1 MRVLSVQSHVV
12 SGYVGNKVATFAL
25 QTHGIEVDVLNT
37 CQLSNHTGY
46 TSGARGPKTTA
57 DEFAAIL
64 DGLAANGL
72 LPRIT
77 HLLTGYAASEQALG
91 GVERAVSMIN
101 AARPSSERRLVYVC
115 DPVLGDDGVLY
126 VPASLIPI
134 YRERILPLA
143 EVLTPNA
150 FELSLL
156 AGTTMPTCEAE
167 VFAACEKLH
176 DSAGLPT
183 IIVTGVSFAS
193 SPQTVAMFVSQAG
206 GERFALAADRLDS
219 RFTGSGDLTSALIL
233 AWRELLAGSVPARHG
248 ERDRRPDTHACRR
261 RRRRRLV
268 PTVPVPGVGARAK
281 RRRHCESPYF
291 ARSRARCGLP
301 PAREE
306 GVTGPASAWARRG
319 GDQSDLLY
327 FVAGR
332 GQATQVQPTL
342 GKLAA
347 GPVVGGAGTQ
357 PRAGC

>member
-233 AWRELLAGSVPARHG
+233 AWRELLPDNLRAACQRVMASVTAVLIRTLADAADADASSRQCPFPELALVRSAGDIVNPPTSLVRV
-248 ERDRRPDTHACRR
+248 RDVACRPLGR
-261 RRRRRLV
+261 R
-268 PTVPVPGVGARAK
+268 A
-281 RRRHCESPYF
+281 
-291 ARSRARCGLP
+291 
-301 PAREE
+301 
-306 GVTGPASAWARRG
+306 
-319 GDQSDLLY
+319 
-327 FVAGR
+327 
-332 GQATQVQPTL
+332 
-342 GKLAA
+342 
-347 GPVVGGAGTQ
+347 
-357 PRAGC
+357 